1 MRLEL
6 HKLTHLARFERRK
19 RMQQKRIDRLLKE
32 KEILNENE
40 DKEIGEENEP
50 EEVLL
55 SLPPPASVS
64 QARDYLDSR
73 FLRLSDFKII
83 SNLVDKFN
91 EF

>member
-40 DKEIGEENEP
+40 DKETGEENEP

-64 QARDYLDSR
+64 QARDYL
-73 FLRLSDFKII
+73 
-83 SNLVDKFN
+83 
-91 EF
+91 